1 MWEACSQC
9 KKSALTVC
17 KPFKLLRRRKA
28 SPGRRPR
35 KLSEADSF
43 CREKPSR
50 GVRFQGERL
59 PVRQR
64 KASRSTFGTGRFFHP
79 TTRETLL
86 PSDPAN
92 KDSMPSKGIG
102 RGGGEESL
110 SEERGS
116 SPSPI
121 CSACY
126 FRLIICSGARMSSSF
141 SRLRRLRARTRSRTE
156 PPVSSASLAMAADVS
171 YPR

>member
-1 MWEACSQC
+1 MWEAYSQC

-17 KPFKLLRRRKA
+17 KPFKLVRRRKA

-64 KASRSTFGTGRFFHP
+64 KASRSTFGTGRLFSPDHTGNAFAVRSCEQGFDAVKRHWE
-79 TTRETLL
+79 RW
-86 PSDPAN
+86 
-92 KDSMPSKGIG
+92 
-102 RGGGEESL
+102 GEESL